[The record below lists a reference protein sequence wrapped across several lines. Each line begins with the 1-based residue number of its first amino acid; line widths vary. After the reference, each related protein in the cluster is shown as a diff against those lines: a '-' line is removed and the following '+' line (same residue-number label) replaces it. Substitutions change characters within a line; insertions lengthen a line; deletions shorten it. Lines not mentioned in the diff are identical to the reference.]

1 MRGWILH
8 FFEADFAGPT
18 PVSYTHLDVYKRQHM
33 GLQLPGGHVM
43 PQTGVAGFHGGG
55 HVAEAIV
62 L

>member
-1 MRGWILH
+1 
-8 FFEADFAGPT
+8 
-18 PVSYTHLDVYKRQHM
+18 M

>member
-1 MRGWILH
+1 
-8 FFEADFAGPT
+8 
-18 PVSYTHLDVYKRQHM
+18 M

-43 PQTGVAGFHGGG
+43 PQTGVAGFHDGG